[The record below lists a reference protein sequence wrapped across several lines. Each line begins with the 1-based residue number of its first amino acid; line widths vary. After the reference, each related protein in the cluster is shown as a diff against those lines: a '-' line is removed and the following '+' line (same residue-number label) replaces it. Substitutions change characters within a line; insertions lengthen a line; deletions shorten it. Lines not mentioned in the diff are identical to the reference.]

1 MSLKTKVLRNV
12 IAGYVIRK
20 VAKRALRRQGKTL
33 ALAAGGIGV
42 LLAGREVIR
51 RAREYDLRDKVVL
64 ITGGSRGL
72 GLVLAREC
80 VSQGARVAICAR
92 DQQELELAR
101 QDLLQRGGKAI
112 AIPCDL
118 TSQAEVEEMV
128 QSVQKQFGR
137 IDVLINNA
145 GIITVAPAEEMTLS
159 DYEQAMG
166 VNYWAAFHTAN
177 AVLPAMRDR
186 SEGRIVNIASIGS
199 KISVPHLLPYSASKF
214 ALYGWSLGLR
224 AELAKDGIVVTT
236 ICPGL
241 MRTGS
246 PRNAT
251 FKGQHRAEYAW
262 FSIGDSLPFIAMG
275 AERAARQILT
285 ACKRGEAEAVLSLPA
300 KVAATVNS
308 LFPNVTADLLGL
320 VTRLL
325 PGPGGIGARGVR
337 GSESE
342 STVSPSI
349 LTTMGDKAALRNNEY
364 AAASRER

>member
-1 MSLKTKVLRNV
+1 MSLKKM
-12 IAGYVIRK
+12 IAGYVIPK
-20 VAKRALRRQGKTL
+20 VVKRNLRRQRKTM
-33 ALAAGGIGV
+33 ALAAGGIGL

-51 RAREYDLRDKVVL
+51 RINEYDLRGKSVL
-64 ITGGSRGL
+64 VTGGSRGL

-80 VSQGARVAICAR
+80 VHQGARVAICAR
-92 DQQELELAR
+92 DQQELEQAR
-101 QDLLQRGGKAI
+101 QDLLERGGKVI

-118 TSQAEVEEMV
+118 TSQAEVERMV
-128 QSVQKQFGR
+128 QSVQSQFGK

-145 GIITVAPAEEMTLS
+145 GIITVAPAEEMTIS
-159 DYEQAMG
+159 DYEEAMK
-166 VNYWAAFHTAN
+166 VNFWASLYTAN

-186 SEGRIVNIASIGS
+186 RQGRIVNIASIGS

-224 AELAKDGIVVTT
+224 SELAKDDIIVTT

-262 FSIGDSLPFIAMG
+262 FSVADSLPFVAMG

-300 KVAATVNS
+300 KVAATLNS
-308 LFPNVTADLLGL
+308 LFPNITADFLGI

-325 PGPGGIGARGVR
+325 PGPGGIGTQGVR
-337 GSESE
+337 GEDSESAL
-342 STVSPSI
+342 SPSI
-349 LTTMGDKAALRNNEY
+349 LTTMGDKAAVRNNEF
-364 AAASRER
+364 AASAMAGAKT